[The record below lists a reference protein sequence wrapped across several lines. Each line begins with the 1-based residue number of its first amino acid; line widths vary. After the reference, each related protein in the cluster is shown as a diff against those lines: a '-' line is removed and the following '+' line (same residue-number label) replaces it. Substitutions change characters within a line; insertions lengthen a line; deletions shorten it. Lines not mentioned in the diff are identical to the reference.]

1 MSQLTLLNEIRR
13 DVEAANSRRS
23 NNVTWK
29 NWVADDIFSAYNVSC
44 KTVKSIIERAIKTD
58 GQSLDSDIKQIEQNQ

>member
-1 MSQLTLLNEIRR
+1 MTQLALLNEIRR

-29 NWVADDIFSAYNVSC
+29 NWIAADIFSAYNISC
-44 KTVKSIIERAIKTD
+44 STIKSIIERAIKTD